1 MLRPD
6 FSIFALPVVR
16 SSEEQCCVSIYMNPT
31 LVFLVFNGH
40 MRLLIFTLTNDLDTI
55 VKSGRFQL
63 LHIFLQSIH
72 DFENKGTGII

>member
-16 SSEEQCCVSIYMNPT
+16 SSETQCCVSIYMNPT
-31 LVFLVFNGH
+31 LVLRVFNGH
-40 MRLLIFTLTNDLDTI
+40 MRLLTYTLTNDLDKT
-55 VKSGRFQL
+55 VKSSRFQL

-72 DFENKGTGII
+72 HFGNNGTGII